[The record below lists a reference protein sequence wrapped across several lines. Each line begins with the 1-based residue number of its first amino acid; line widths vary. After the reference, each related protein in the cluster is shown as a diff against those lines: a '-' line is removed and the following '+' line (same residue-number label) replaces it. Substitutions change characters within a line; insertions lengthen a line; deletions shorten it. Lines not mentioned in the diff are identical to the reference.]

1 MQEDTIKIK
10 ELIKR
15 ISKNDE
21 RALEELF
28 ENTKK
33 KLKYVA
39 KQYLIE
45 KSYADDVLS
54 ESYLKI
60 YKRSKTFNEK
70 YNGYSWMYEIVKNTA
85 LDYNRK
91 LARELKTVEYDD
103 SIYNPNEE
111 FLTKIKRED
120 IQQALKELDE
130 REYEVIYLRI
140 WENRTLK
147 MIAKKLDYNITGVY
161 RVYSTAIEK
170 LRKVLE

>member
-91 LARELKTVEYDD
+91 LARELKTV
-103 SIYNPNEE
+103 
-111 FLTKIKRED
+111 
-120 IQQALKELDE
+120 
-130 REYEVIYLRI
+130 
-140 WENRTLK
+140 
-147 MIAKKLDYNITGVY
+147 
-161 RVYSTAIEK
+161 
-170 LRKVLE
+170 